1 MSDLVDVRPNL
12 NSLQNVD
19 EIDSDE
25 EYEEAPT
32 EMRSTVSDKDANNE
46 RVSSKVTWI
55 DSQSIADWAISF
67 QNLMRNLPTEEK
79 KKIQAQVDLF
89 NLERQKFDREVA
101 KWDDTGNDIVV
112 LAKHMCMIMMEMTD
126 FTRYD

>member
-46 RVSSKVTWI
+46 RVSSKVT
-55 DSQSIADWAISF
+55 
-67 QNLMRNLPTEEK
+67 
-79 KKIQAQVDLF
+79 
-89 NLERQKFDREVA
+89 
-101 KWDDTGNDIVV
+101 
-112 LAKHMCMIMMEMTD
+112 
-126 FTRYD
+126 